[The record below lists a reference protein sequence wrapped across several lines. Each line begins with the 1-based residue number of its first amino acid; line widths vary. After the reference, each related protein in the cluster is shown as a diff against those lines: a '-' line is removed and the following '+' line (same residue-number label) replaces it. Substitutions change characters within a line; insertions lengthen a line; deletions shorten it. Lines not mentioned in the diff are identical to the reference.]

1 MNSPIQP
8 KDCSPERFGHLQN
21 PMKRGWFEDLCMR
34 DVFATGIHRA
44 KQKPQPEELR
54 FLLSS
59 GARTRTWVLRVMSFR
74 PEQAPSAR
82 FFGPPRLST
91 DLRLNRAR

>member
-8 KDCSPERFGHLQN
+8 KDCSPERCDHLPN

-59 GARTRTWVLRVMSFR
+59 GARTSNLGPSGYETSSTGASLS
-74 PEQAPSAR
+74 APFCA
-82 FFGPPRLST
+82 LE
-91 DLRLNRAR
+91 AAY